1 MIKRGQKLPT
11 KTLSFS
17 EQKQDELEK
26 KKNFTKSLSSN
37 DVEVKSDMKET
48 KINVSSN
55 ENKITE
61 NTSQGDFE
69 NTVKAPGYDSA
80 IRENQLEQ
88 N

>member
-1 MIKRGQKLPT
+1 MI
-11 KTLSFS
+11 
-17 EQKQDELEK
+17 LEK

-61 NTSQGDFE
+61 NTS
-69 NTVKAPGYDSA
+69 
-80 IRENQLEQ
+80 
-88 N
+88 